1 MRQKY
6 KNIINYFKNILIIS
20 VLLVGVL
27 MLSRTGQAA
36 SDIYGPLKKAF
47 LEDTV
52 YNKHTNP
59 LPFLE
64 PEIINL
70 RPGDVLMVDFPG
82 EESFSQPFQ
91 IDSDG
96 FLVLP
101 EAGRLY
107 VLGKTIE
114 EASKLVSLSLSSVYK
129 DVNRV
134 SIVLKERRLLVNVLG
149 YVKAPGPVNVTGKG
163 TVQMAI
169 NSAGGLQQ
177 GAQLD
182 KMQVRRTNER
192 GETNVFVFDYKSY
205 LDSGDLDIL
214 PKLEPLDTIFVP
226 ASPLTGNVQV
236 DFDAQTLTA
245 AGDAGGSEDAIKVFG
260 EVHRPGIFKY
270 KEGASLIDM
279 LMRAGGVTRYAGV
292 EQIRVITDGVPQPFN
307 MREYL
312 DTGDVELM
320 PIVGKGDTIFVPQMS
335 DQVKVGA
342 RTVYVIGEVKI
353 PGAYETKE
361 GATFFDILSNA
372 GGPTRFA
379 EVRQMRILRKDGS
392 VDSFDFQAYT
402 EQTAKAP
409 ELPVI
414 NPGDAILVPEKTD
427 MNEKSWLK
435 ISPSRAIMIVGAVHR
450 PGRYEWADEMS
461 LLDLIAHAGGPI
473 SSADTSQV
481 KIMPRPND
489 KAQKPVLFD
498 FGRFM
503 SEGGSIDAVPL
514 LGAGYTVEVP
524 ELPKDPNDN
533 RSQWIRQES
542 NRSIYIM
549 GSVVA
554 PGRYAFN
561 ENLNF
566 LDILAQAQGPSAA
579 ADLEHIR
586 ISHRKEGGSRVTK
599 VNLALYFETGDD
611 SLLPKVRPEDV
622 IYLPDQN
629 RAWQQKPKEQ
639 TVRVLGAVGRPGRY
653 DFNNSMTLLDLLA
666 EAGGPRSD
674 ALEERIVVVN
684 IVDGKPRAQL
694 FDLIGFAKS
703 GDYNRLPVLRVGDT
717 VFVPD
722 ESQSERAQFRE
733 NLSDVIGVVN
743 LIRTL
748 AMGF

>member
-1 MRQKY
+1 MRQKH
-6 KNIINYFKNILIIS
+6 KKTKSNFKNIS
-20 VLLVGVL
+20 GFVALLLCIFLGNMV
-27 MLSRTGQAA
+27 QAA
-36 SDIYGPLKKAF
+36 DDIYSPLKKAF

-52 YNKHTNP
+52 YDAYTNP

-64 PEIINL
+64 PEIVNL
-70 RPGDVLMVDFPG
+70 RPGDMLKIDFPG
-82 EESFSQPFQ
+82 ETSFSEPFQ

-96 FLVLP
+96 ILALP
-101 EAGRLY
+101 EVGRLQMQ
-107 VLGKTIE
+107 GKTIE
-114 EASKLVSLSLSSVYK
+114 EASKIISLGLSSMYK
-129 DVNRV
+129 DVDRV
-134 SIVLKERRLLVNVLG
+134 SVVLKERRLLINVLG
-149 YVKAPGPVNVTGKG
+149 YVKTPGPVNLTGKA
-163 TVQMAI
+163 TVQIAI
-169 NSAGGLQQ
+169 NQAGGLEQ

-182 KMQVRRTNER
+182 KVQVRRSSER
-192 GETNVFVFDYKSY
+192 GEAKVFVFDYKEY
-205 LDSGDLDIL
+205 LDTGDLSLL
-214 PKLEPLDTIFVP
+214 PELKPLDTIFVP
-226 ASPLTGNVQV
+226 ASLLTGNVQV
-236 DFDAQTLTA
+236 DFDARTLTA
-245 AGDAGGSEDAIKVFG
+245 AGDAGGSEDAVKIFG
-260 EVHRPGIFKY
+260 EVHRPGVFKY
-270 KEGASLIDM
+270 KEGASLVDM

-292 EQIRVITDGVPQPFN
+292 EQIRVIIGGVPQPFN
-307 MREYL
+307 MREYM
-312 DTGDVELM
+312 DTGNPELM

-335 DQVKVGA
+335 DQVKIGA

-361 GATFFDILSNA
+361 GATFFDILANA

-392 VDSFDFQAYT
+392 VDPFDFQAYT
-402 EQTAKAP
+402 EKTDL
-409 ELPVI
+409 ELTLPDI

-435 ISPSRAIMIVGAVHR
+435 VSPNRAIMIVGAVRR

-461 LLDLIAHAGGPI
+461 LLDLIAHAGGPVPT
-473 SSADTSQV
+473 ADTSQL
-481 KIMPRPND
+481 KIMPRPNQTD
-489 KAQKPVLFD
+489 QKPIYFD
-498 FGRFM
+498 FGKFM
-503 SEGGSIDAVPL
+503 SKGGSIDDIPVL
-514 LGAGYTVEVP
+514 DAGYTVEVP

-549 GSVVA
+549 GSIIA

-586 ISHRKEGGSRVTK
+586 ISHRKENGTRVTK

-611 SLLPKVRPEDV
+611 SLLPKVKPEDV
-622 IYLPDQN
+622 IYIPDQN
-629 RAWQQKPKEQ
+629 RAWQQKTKEQ

-653 DFNNSMTLLDLLA
+653 EFNNAMTILDLLA

-674 ALEERIVVVN
+674 ALEEKIVVVN
-684 IVDGKPRAQL
+684 VVDGKPRAQL
-694 FDLIGFAKS
+694 FDLIDFAKS

-722 ESQSERAQFRE
+722 ESQSARAQFRE
-733 NLSDVIGVVN
+733 NLSDMIGVVN
-743 LIRTL
+743 LVRTL
-748 AMGF
+748 VTGF

>member
-1 MRQKY
+1 MKQKY
-6 KNIINYFKNILIIS
+6 KKTKSHLGNILNFTA
-20 VLLVGVL
+20 LLLCIFMFSNTVY
-27 MLSRTGQAA
+27 A
-36 SDIYGPLKKAF
+36 SGEIYGSLKKAF

-52 YNKHTNP
+52 YDVHTNP
-59 LPFLE
+59 IPFLE

-70 RPGDVLMVDFPG
+70 RPGDVLVIDFPG
-82 EESFSQPFQ
+82 EANFIKPFH
-91 IDSDG
+91 IDSEG

-101 EAGRLY
+101 EVGRLQMRD
-107 VLGKTIE
+107 KTIE
-114 EASKLVSLSLSSVYK
+114 EASKLVSLSLSAVYK
-129 DVNRV
+129 DIDQISV
-134 SIVLKERRLLVNVLG
+134 ILKERRLLVNVLG
-149 YVKAPGPVNVTGKG
+149 YVKKPGPVNLTGKA

-169 NSAGGLQQ
+169 NNAGGLEQ

-182 KMQVRRTNER
+182 KIQVRRDNER
-192 GETNVFVFDYKSY
+192 GETKVFVFDYKKY
-205 LDSGDLDIL
+205 LDTGDLGLL
-214 PKLEPLDTIFVP
+214 PELNPLDTIFVP

-236 DFDAQTLTA
+236 DFDARTLTA

-260 EVHRPGIFKY
+260 EVHRPGVFKY
-270 KEGASLIDM
+270 KEGASLVDM

-292 EQIRVITDGVPQPFN
+292 EQIRVITGGMPQPFN

-312 DTGDVELM
+312 DTGDPELM
-320 PIVGKGDTIFVPQMS
+320 PKVGKGDTIFVPQMS

-361 GATFFDILSNA
+361 GATFFDILANA

-379 EVRQMRILRKDGS
+379 EVRQMRILRKNGN
-392 VDSFDFQAYT
+392 VDPFDFQAYT
-402 EQTAKAP
+402 EKTDE
-409 ELPVI
+409 ELILPQI

-435 ISPSRAIMIVGAVHR
+435 ISPNRAIMIVGAVVR

-461 LLDLIAHAGGPI
+461 LLDLIAHAGGPVPT
-473 SSADTSQV
+473 ADTSQV
-481 KIMPRPND
+481 KIMPRPD
-489 KAQKPVLFD
+489 ETDQKPVYFD
-498 FGRFM
+498 FGKFM
-503 SEGGSIDAVPL
+503 SQGGSIDDIPVL
-514 LGAGYTVEVP
+514 DAGYTIEVP

-549 GSVVA
+549 GSVIA

-566 LDILAQAQGPSAA
+566 LDILAQAQGPSTT

-586 ISHRKEGGSRVTK
+586 ISHRKKDGSRVTK

-611 SLLPKVRPEDV
+611 SLLPKVKPEDV

-639 TVRVLGAVGRPGRY
+639 TVRVLGAVGAPGRY
-653 DFNNSMTLLDLLA
+653 EFNNSMTILDLLA

-674 ALEERIVVVN
+674 ALEEKIVVVN
-684 IVDGKPRAQL
+684 VVDGQPKAQL
-694 FDLIGFAKS
+694 FDLVDFAKS

-743 LIRTL
+743 LVRTL
-748 AMGF
+748 ATGF

>member
-1 MRQKY
+1 MRKIT
-6 KNIINYFKNILIIS
+6 KHIL
-20 VLLVGVL
+20 GFTVL
-27 MLSRTGQAA
+27 MVCLLLPNSFVEAA
-36 SDIYGPLKKAF
+36 SEVYGPLKKAF
-47 LEDTV
+47 LEDTS
-52 YNKHTNP
+52 YNAYTNP

-64 PEIINL
+64 KEIVYL
-70 RPGDVLMVDFPG
+70 RPGDVLMIDFPG
-82 EESFSQPFQ
+82 EASFSEPFQ
-91 IDSDG
+91 IDSEG

-101 EAGRLY
+101 ETGRIQ
-107 VLGKTIE
+107 VRGKTIE
-114 EASKLVSLSLSSVYK
+114 EASQLISLGLSSVYK
-129 DVNRV
+129 DIDRISVT
-134 SIVLKERRLLVNVLG
+134 LQERRLLVNVLG
-149 YVKAPGPVNVTGKG
+149 YVKTPGPVNLTGQA

-169 NSAGGLQQ
+169 NNAGGLEQ

-182 KMQVRRTNER
+182 KIQVRRTIAET
-192 GETNVFVFDYKSY
+192 GENKVFVFDYKKY

-214 PKLEPLDTIFVP
+214 PDLEPLDTIFVP

-236 DFDAQTLTA
+236 EFDARTLTA
-245 AGDAGGSEDAIKVFG
+245 AGDAGESKDAINVFG
-260 EVHRPGIFKY
+260 EVHRPGVFKY
-270 KEGASLIDM
+270 KEGASLVDM

-292 EQIRVITDGVPQPFN
+292 EQIRVITNGAPQPFN
-307 MREYL
+307 MREYM
-312 DTGDVELM
+312 DTGNLELM
-320 PIVGKGDTIFVPQMS
+320 PTVGKGDTIFVPQMS

-392 VDSFDFQAYT
+392 VDPFDFQAYT
-402 EQTAKAP
+402 EQTDDAP

-435 ISPSRAIMIVGAVHR
+435 VSPDRAIMIIGAVKK
-450 PGRYEWADEMS
+450 PGRYEWASEMS

-473 SSADTSQV
+473 PSADTSQV
-481 KIMPRPND
+481 KIMPRPDDTN
-489 KAQKPVLFD
+489 QKPIVFD
-498 FGRFM
+498 FGKFM
-503 SEGGSIDAVPL
+503 DEGGSLEDVPVL
-514 LGAGYTVEVP
+514 SAGYTVEVP

-533 RSQWIRQES
+533 RSQWVRQES
-542 NRSIYIM
+542 DRSIYIM

-566 LDILAQAQGPSAA
+566 LDIVAQAQGPSAA
-579 ADLEHIR
+579 ADLENIR
-586 ISHRKEGGSRVTK
+586 ISHRKEKGSRVTK

-611 SLLPKVRPEDV
+611 SLLPKVKPEDV
-622 IYLPDQN
+622 IYIPDQN
-629 RAWQQKPKEQ
+629 RSWVQKPKEQ

-653 DFNNSMTLLDLLA
+653 EFNNSMTILDLLA

-694 FDLIGFAKS
+694 FDLVDFAKS

-733 NLSDVIGVVN
+733 NLGDVVSVVN
-743 LIRTL
+743 LVRALVI
-748 AMGF
+748 GF

>member
-1 MRQKY
+1 MKQKY
-6 KNIINYFKNILIIS
+6 KKINFKSFSYLIALLLCIFILS
-20 VLLVGVL
+20 
-27 MLSRTGQAA
+27 
-36 SDIYGPLKKAF
+36 
-47 LEDTV
+47 DTV
-52 YNKHTNP
+52 KAEDDISSP
-59 LPFLE
+59 FRKSFLE
-64 PEIINL
+64 PKIVNL
-70 RPGDVLMVDFPG
+70 RPGDVLVIDFPG
-82 EESFSQPFQ
+82 EDSFSKPFQ

-101 EAGRLY
+101 ESGRLQ

-114 EASKLVSLSLSSVYK
+114 EVSQLISLSLSSIYK
-129 DVNRV
+129 DIDRISV
-134 SIVLKERRLLVNVLG
+134 ILKERRLLINVLG
-149 YVKAPGPVNVTGKG
+149 YVKKPGPVNLTEKA
-163 TVQMAI
+163 TVQIAI
-169 NSAGGLQQ
+169 NNAGGLEQ

-182 KMQVRRTNER
+182 KIQVRRNNEL
-192 GETNVFVFDYKSY
+192 GETEVLVFDYKKY
-205 LDSGDLDIL
+205 LDTGDLSIL
-214 PKLEPLDTIFVP
+214 PTLKPLDNIFVP

-236 DFDAQTLTA
+236 DFDALTLTA
-245 AGDAGGSEDAIKVFG
+245 SGDAGDSHDAIKVFG

-292 EQIRVITDGVPQPFN
+292 EQIRVIVGGVPQPFN
-307 MREYL
+307 MREYM
-312 DTGDVELM
+312 DTGNPELM
-320 PIVGKGDTIFVPQMS
+320 PKVGKGDTVFVPQMS
-335 DQVKVGA
+335 DQIKVGA

-392 VDSFDFQAYT
+392 VDHFDFQAYT
-402 EQTAKAP
+402 EQEENTP

-427 MNEKSWLK
+427 LNEKSWLK
-435 ISPSRAIMIVGAVHR
+435 ISPNRAIMIVGAVKR
-450 PGRYEWADEMS
+450 PGRYEWANEMS
-461 LLDLIAHAGGPI
+461 LLDLIAHAGGPV
-473 SSADTSQV
+473 STADTSQI
-481 KIMPRPND
+481 KIMPRPNENN
-489 KAQKPVLFD
+489 QKPIYFD
-498 FGRFM
+498 FGKFM
-503 SEGGSIDAVPL
+503 NKGGNIEDIPV

-549 GSVVA
+549 GSVIA

-566 LDILAQAQGPSAA
+566 LDILAQAQGPRTT

-586 ISHRKEGGSRVTK
+586 ISHRKENGSRVTK

-611 SLLPKVRPEDV
+611 SLLPKVKAEDV

-629 RAWQQKPKEQ
+629 RAWQQKSKEQ
-639 TVRVLGAVGRPGRY
+639 TVRVLGAVGTPGRY
-653 DFNNSMTLLDLLA
+653 EFNNSMTILDLLA

-694 FDLIGFAKS
+694 FDLVDFAKS

-717 VFVPD
+717 IYVPD

-733 NLSDVIGVVN
+733 NLSDIISVVN

-748 AMGF
+748 ATGF